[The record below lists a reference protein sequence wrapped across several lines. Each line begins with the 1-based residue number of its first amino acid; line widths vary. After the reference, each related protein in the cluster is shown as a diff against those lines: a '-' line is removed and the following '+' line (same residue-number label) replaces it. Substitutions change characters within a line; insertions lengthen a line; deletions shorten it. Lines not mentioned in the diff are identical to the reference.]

1 MRSDVPQEH
10 DELPS
15 ESPISAVSILFNGNP
30 LAIWIYDANT
40 FQFLDAN
47 ESALSQY
54 GYSREAFL
62 KLTLTDIVLSSQ
74 EPSQESESYSRGSS
88 QANAVHRHLRSDGT
102 QIDVSVRSND
112 VMYAG
117 KACKLVIAEDV
128 TERRH
133 VDAEL
138 IQMAHHDALTGLP
151 NRMLLS
157 DRMAQALSTAQR
169 QTSSMSEP

>member
-1 MRSDVPQEH
+1 MRSDVPQEQE
-10 DELPS
+10 ELTP

-30 LAIWIYDANT
+30 LAIWIYDATT

-54 GYSREAFL
+54 GYSRADFL
-62 KLTLTDIVLSSQ
+62 QLTLSDVVLSTQ
-74 EPSQESESYSRGSS
+74 QPSEGETGAHARS
-88 QANAVHRHLRSDGT
+88 QANVVQRHLRSDGT
-102 QIDVSVRSND
+102 QIDVAVRSND
-112 VMYAG
+112 VSYG
-117 KACKLVIAEDV
+117 SKPCKLVIAEDV

-151 NRMLLS
+151 TGCCW
-157 DRMAQALSTAQR
+157 QTAWR
-169 QTSSMSEP
+169 RRFPPRRG

>member
-1 MRSDVPQEH
+1 MRSDVSQEQ
-10 DELPS
+10 DELTS

-30 LAIWIYDANT
+30 LAIWIYDATT

-47 ESALSQY
+47 ESALAQY
-54 GYSREAFL
+54 GYTRDDFL
-62 KLTLTDIVLSSQ
+62 QLTLSDVVLSSQ
-74 EPSQESESYSRGSS
+74 QPSLESEDGDRGRS
-88 QANAVHRHLRSDGT
+88 QANVVQRHLRSDGT
-102 QIDVSVRSND
+102 QIDVAVRSND
-112 VMYAG
+112 VSYGG
-117 KACKLVIAEDV
+117 KPCKLVIAEDV

-157 DRMAQALSTAQR
+157 RPHGAGALDGAETEA
-169 QTSSMSEP
+169 